1 LLKKKLEDEIEKKK
15 DDIKRKKIKKI
26 KRKKKKEK
34 KRKALDVFL
43 CMHPIVLVQRRNSF
57 NAITPFL

>member
-1 LLKKKLEDEIEKKK
+1 MKLKEKNKKKKRNEKEKKK
-15 DDIKRKKIKKI
+15 EK
-26 KRKKKKEK
+26 K

-43 CMHPIVLVQRRNSF
+43 CMHPIVFVPRRNSF